1 MCPDL
6 FTFTTDSRAIAV
18 VIQLDNSHQNFAA
31 FFSLMERDRIYIHM
45 CLLPAETYAMT
56 IILHGELF
64 SNIFSITT
72 LYRFSPPINFP
83 LFTMVNPNTNSKID
97 T

>member
-31 FFSLMERDRIYIHM
+31 FFSLMERDRIYIHTDYG
-45 CLLPAETYAMT
+45 LPERNSPS
-56 IILHGELF
+56 LHGQKFNPKFLDTAKAGGENDNLF
-64 SNIFSITT
+64 RI
-72 LYRFSPPINFP
+72 YKVINY
-83 LFTMVNPNTNSKID
+83 ID
-97 T
+97 